1 MKNASV
7 KNMKKLE
14 LMESFNGMSL
24 SAGYIF
30 FLECSKRHQLEL
42 AEVKSGRHQLE
53 LPTLAN
59 LSIKAAKTLN
69 INVNKLERVGFF
81 QGSRS
86 EKIAIANKAIISR
99 FSRKVP
105 LEYCRLFAL
114 LSFFFTAL

>member
-14 LMESFNGMSL
+14 LENGARSL
-24 SAGYIF
+24 LMGCLFLLATFF

-69 INVNKLERVGFF
+69 INVNKLERVEF
-81 QGSRS
+81 
-86 EKIAIANKAIISR
+86 
-99 FSRKVP
+99 FSRVQK
-105 LEYCRLFAL
+105 
-114 LSFFFTAL
+114 

>member
-1 MKNASV
+1 
-7 KNMKKLE
+7 
-14 LMESFNGMSL
+14 MSL

-114 LSFFFTAL
+114 LSFFLYCFVRTNSQLGIHACFPF